1 MSRETY
7 GNALLEHVDVL
18 CRRGALGKLRLER
31 RDARRGR
38 REVGTRRVALGA
50 HSLEVALETRT
61 LVVGAL
67 LGHTLRLVRGVQR
80 RLVLVVRFG
89 ERCVLCFELREAVG
103 RVPGVGV
110 LAGRRVGLG
119 RRLG

>member
-7 GNALLEHVDVL
+7 GNALLERVDVL
-18 CRRGALGKLRLER
+18 RRRGALGKLRLER

-67 LGHTLRLVRGVQR
+67 LGHTLRLVRGIQR

-89 ERCVLCFELREAVG
+89 ERCVLFFELREAVS

-119 RRLG
+119 RGLA